1 MDISSRGKS
10 ENAKESSKFNW
21 VVDSKSESGEL
32 WEGFAWLAMV
42 MFRWN
47 RAGKKCPV
55 WSEIEVSSL
64 T

>member
-32 WEGFAWLAMV
+32 
-42 MFRWN
+42 
-47 RAGKKCPV
+47 
-55 WSEIEVSSL
+55 
-64 T
+64 